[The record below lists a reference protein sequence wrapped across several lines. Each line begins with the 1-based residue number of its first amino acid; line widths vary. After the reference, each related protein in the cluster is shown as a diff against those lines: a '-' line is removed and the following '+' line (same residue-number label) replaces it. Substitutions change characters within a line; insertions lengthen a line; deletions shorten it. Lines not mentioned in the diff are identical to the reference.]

1 MKNIF
6 MKLLSL
12 NVILTILIFF
22 LVNKVDT
29 LVIYA
34 IIGYIFVSTPIYIVL
49 TYLKLKNELNNED

>member
-22 LVNKVDT
+22 LVNKVDA

-34 IIGYIFVSTPIYIVL
+34 VIGYVFISTPIYIVL
-49 TYLKLKNELNNED
+49 TYLKLKNELKNED

>member
-1 MKNIF
+1 

-34 IIGYIFVSTPIYIVL
+34 VIGYVFISTPIYIVL

>member
-29 LVIYA
+29 LVIYG

>member
-34 IIGYIFVSTPIYIVL
+34 VIGYVFISTPQPMCRL
-49 TYLKLKNELNNED
+49 A

>member
-34 IIGYIFVSTPIYIVL
+34 VIGYVFISTPIYIVL

>member
-34 IIGYIFVSTPIYIVL
+34 VIGYVFISTPIYIVL
-49 TYLKLKNELNNED
+49 TYLKLKNELNNKD

>member
-34 IIGYIFVSTPIYIVL
+34 VIGYVFISTPIYIVL
-49 TYLKLKNELNNED
+49 TYLKLKNELNNGD

>member
-34 IIGYIFVSTPIYIVL
+34 IIGYIFISTPIYIVL

>member
-34 IIGYIFVSTPIYIVL
+34 VIGYVFISTPIYIVL
-49 TYLKLKNELNNED
+49 TYLKLKNELKNED